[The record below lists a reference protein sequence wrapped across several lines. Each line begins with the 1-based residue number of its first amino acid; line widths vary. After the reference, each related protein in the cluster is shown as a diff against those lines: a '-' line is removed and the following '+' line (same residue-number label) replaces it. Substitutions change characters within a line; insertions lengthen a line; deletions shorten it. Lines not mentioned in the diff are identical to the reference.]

1 MLRVPVQISTNQ
13 VPVPHL
19 GILYSRQL
27 IFINAGHENEDIF
40 KNVFT
45 KKGVEY
51 FYLSNDTNKGIAIFR
66 EAIPL
71 RLLKT
76 ALFSL
81 LFRSQEPAH
90 IVPLVNTGTVDQRV
104 ASTSSEV
111 NF

>member
-51 FYLSNDTNKGIAIFR
+51 FYLSNDTNKSIAIFR
-66 EAIPL
+66 ETIPL
-71 RLLKT
+71 KRMDMLTLC
-76 ALFSL
+76 
-81 LFRSQEPAH
+81 
-90 IVPLVNTGTVDQRV
+90 
-104 ASTSSEV
+104 SERCGGRIGEKSV
-111 NF
+111 ILILRKNRPVQHTFEI